1 MSFLDPV
8 RLFLLLALPV
18 LIAAYV
24 VMQVRRGRYA
34 VRFTNLALLDKV
46 APTRPGWRRH
56 VPAAA
61 FLLMLGLFVTGFAR
75 PTADV
80 RVPREQATI
89 VLALDVSHSMQATDV
104 EPTRL
109 EGAKQAA
116 RTFLDQV
123 PDRFNVGLVSFSG
136 SASVIVAPTTDR
148 QAMRTGID
156 GLRLGPRTA
165 IGEGVLASLDSIA
178 GFGAQFGEE
187 APPRTSSCSR
197 TGRTPPGGAPR
208 RPSSAP
214 RRPAC
219 RCRRS
224 PTAPRRASCTR
235 TGRRSRCRSTDRR
248 WSGWRGTPAGA
259 TTRPRPAT
267 SCAACTRTSAAV
279 SATASS
285 SGRSGPGSSP
295 RVCSSRARSP
305 RDRCCGFRGSRERTT
320 GRRSTER

>member
-8 RLFLLLALPV
+8 RLLLLLALPV

-34 VRFTNLALLDKV
+34 ARFTNLALLDKV

-187 APPRTSSCSR
+187 APPAHVVLLSDGTN
-197 TGRTPPGGAPR
+197 TAG
-208 RPSSAP
+208 
-214 RRPAC
+214 
-219 RCRRS
+219 RS
-224 PTAPRRASCTR
+224 PEEAVQRATQAR
-235 TGRRSRCRSTDRR
+235 VPVSTIAY
-248 WSGWRGTPAGA
+248 GTPEGVMHQNGQAIPVPVDGPALERLARDAGGRHYQA
-259 TTRPRPAT
+259 ASGDELRGVYEDIGSSIGYRVEQREIWTWFVAAGLLL
-267 SCAACTRTSAAV
+267 SCAVAA
-279 SATASS
+279 
-285 SGRSGPGSSP
+285 GSLLWF
-295 RVCSSRARSP
+295 SRLP
-305 RDRCCGFRGSRERTT
+305 
-320 GRRSTER
+320 

>member
-24 VMQVRRGRYA
+24 TMQVRRGRYA
-34 VRFTNLALLDKV
+34 LRFTNLALLDKV
-46 APTRPGWRRH
+46 APARPGWRRH

-80 RVPREQATI
+80 KVPREQATI

-104 EPTRL
+104 RPTRL

-116 RTFLDQV
+116 RTFLDHV

-136 SASVIVAPTTDR
+136 SATVIVAPTTDR
-148 QAMRTGID
+148 RAMLTGID

-187 APPRTSSCSR
+187 APPGHVVLLSDGTN
-197 TGRTPPGGAPR
+197 TAG
-208 RPSSAP
+208 
-214 RRPAC
+214 
-219 RCRRS
+219 RS
-224 PTAPRRASCTR
+224 PEEAVRRATQAR
-235 TGRRSRCRSTDRR
+235 VPVSTIAY
-248 WSGWRGTPAGA
+248 GTPEGVMYQNGQAIPVPVDGPALERLARDAGGRHYQA
-259 TTRPRPAT
+259 ASGDELRGVYQDIGSSVGHRVERREIWTWFVAAGLLL
-267 SCAACTRTSAAV
+267 SCAVAA
-279 SATASS
+279 
-285 SGRSGPGSSP
+285 GSLLWF
-295 RVCSSRARSP
+295 SRLP
-305 RDRCCGFRGSRERTT
+305 
-320 GRRSTER
+320 